1 MFTSQSYQSSSDEK
15 LVLAL
20 QRGEEEAFNELY
32 ERYAKRMFGFFRRM
46 MHGNE
51 HQANDMLQELFL
63 KLIEKKETFDP
74 QRNFTTWFF
83 TLARNMCKNEYRR
96 RERLQQNTEKWISE
110 NTLSEEDWEA
120 LKLPEALDQNLFKS
134 ELGKAING
142 LDGAHKTCL
151 VLRYQEELSIKEI
164 SEILA
169 CPEGTV
175 KSRLYYGLKKLA
187 LQLVVFNPKNTAKK

>member
-1 MFTSQSYQSSSDEK
+1 MFRKPSYQSQSDEQ

-20 QRGEEEAFNELY
+20 QSGEEGAFNELY

-46 MHGNE
+46 MHGKEN
-51 HQANDMLQELFL
+51 QANDMLQELFL

-74 QRNFTTWFF
+74 RRNFTTWFF

-96 RERLQQNTEKWISE
+96 LERLQQNTEKWISE
-110 NTLSEEDWEA
+110 HTLSAKHWHE
-120 LKLPEALDQNLFKS
+120 LKLPETLDQNLFS
-134 ELGKAING
+134 IALGKAIDR

-164 SEILA
+164 SEIVA

-187 LQLVVFNPKNTAKK
+187 LELEVFNPKRVAK